1 MDEISIPI
9 MLVSLYV
16 LTPYLIQIRIF
27 NLKNLNVSRVLN
39 CHLLYLIFQ
48 MKAITFYHL
57 GTIEKAATF
66 SVDVQMSL

>member
-27 NLKNLNVSRVLN
+27 NLKNLNVSMVLN
-39 CHLLYLIFQ
+39 CYRLYLIFQ

-57 GTIEKAATF
+57 ETFEKAATF
-66 SVDVQMSL
+66 SVDVQMSP